1 VKGSLVDLLRS
12 PVDGSRLALE
22 KAREDD
28 GEVVEGTLFDAS
40 GNSFVIDNGIP
51 LFAPDADGDDAFAFK
66 WSRIGA
72 SYGHDEAT
80 RRWRRQWYLERFGYL
95 SEGALQEFVAAHAPV
110 LDAGA
115 GSGADA
121 AMFATSGAT
130 VVAAD
135 LSRDAARATYATLG
149 RLPNVHVIQAD
160 VARLPFAAG
169 AFGYVS
175 SDQVIH
181 HTRDAAATFAA
192 LARLVAPGG
201 SFAVYVY
208 ARKGPIREFVDDF
221 VRERTTRMP
230 IEECYEFSR
239 AITLLGR
246 ALAELESTVELPED
260 LPLLGIPGGKHDV
273 QRLFYWHVV
282 KCFWNGDYDFETNVM
297 VNFDWYR
304 PRYASRHEPDEVQSW
319 YGSQGF
325 DIGRL
330 HVSESG
336 IAAVGRRAAEAGER
350 TEALGATA
358 RR

>member
-1 VKGSLVDLLRS
+1 VKRSLIDFLRS
-12 PVDGSRLALE
+12 PHDGSRLALE
-22 KAREDD
+22 HARED
-28 GEVVEGTLFDAS
+28 GAEVVEGTLFDAS
-40 GNSFVIDNGIP
+40 GNGFPIEDGLP
-51 LFAPDADGDDAFAFK
+51 LFAPDAIEDDAFAFK

-80 RRWRRQWYLERFGYL
+80 RRWRRQWYLERFGYP
-95 SEGALQEFVAAHAPV
+95 SEEALHDVVAAHAPV
-110 LDAGA
+110 LDAGT
-115 GSGADA
+115 GSGTDA
-121 AMFATSGAT
+121 AMFAESGAT

-149 RLPNVHVIQAD
+149 GLPNVHVIQAD
-160 VARLPFAAG
+160 VTKLPFPAG

-181 HTRDAAATFAA
+181 HTPDAAATFSA

-201 SFAVYVY
+201 SFSVYVY
-208 ARKGPIREFVDDF
+208 AIKGPIREFADDF

-246 ALAELESTVELPED
+246 ALMELEATIELPED
-260 LPLLGIPGGKHDV
+260 IPVLGIPAGKHDV
-273 QRLFYWHVV
+273 QRLFYWHVA
-282 KCFWNGDYDFETNVM
+282 KCFWNPDYDFETNVM
-297 VNFDWYR
+297 VNLDWYR
-304 PRYASRHEPDEVQSW
+304 PHYASRHDPHEVRSW
-319 YGSQGF
+319 YANQGF
-325 DIGRL
+325 EVGRF

-336 IAAVGRRAAEAGER
+336 IAAVGRRAANSVGRMEAVP
-350 TEALGATA
+350 ASI